1 MTRNEFLTELQERT
15 VQLTAA
21 EFDAAAKV
29 KQYCAAVT
37 GDAPWPQS
45 ARNGEEHVP
54 LENPD
59 FHKTFHKTA
68 TGENKRCQRAC
79 KLCSRVRLYIARATG
94 NPPTCGKNIKWYCGP
109 CSDGNKRVSGP
120 QPKMTCYQVYHED
133 WDCGRDIPLEYQE
146 TRTQMRALGEKRKR
160 TRKDD
165 DAHEGDE
172 EEGSAHE

>member
-1 MTRNEFLTELQERT
+1 MTRNEYFTELQARA

-21 EFDAAAKV
+21 EFDAAAK
-29 KQYCAAVT
+29 
-37 GDAPWPQS
+37 S

-54 LENPD
+54 RENPD
-59 FHKTFHKTA
+59 SHKTFHKKTA

-79 KLCSRVRLYIARATG
+79 KLCSRVRLYIARTTG

-120 QPKMTCYQVYHED
+120 QPKMTYCQVYHED

-146 TRTQMRALGEKRKR
+146 TRTQMRALGGKRKR
-160 TRKDD
+160 TRKEDD
-165 DAHEGDE
+165 TDEGDE